1 MSKRKRSSTPQPDE
15 PTDDA
20 SVKDDMVHVTS
31 DMLSGSP
38 DIFAG
43 KKTVSEPA
51 AEPEPEP
58 QEAPVEPAEARTT
71 LVEKEAT
78 GSESST
84 PAEDIS
90 PTQVTAEPVAT

>member
-1 MSKRKRSSTPQPDE
+1 MSKRKLSSTRQPYE

-43 KKTVSEPA
+43 KKGDRAT
-51 AEPEPEP
+51 EPEPERYKRRVEKP
-58 QEAPVEPAEARTT
+58 RATIKLHAGGEQEAQP
-71 LVEKEAT
+71 K
-78 GSESST
+78 
-84 PAEDIS
+84 D
-90 PTQVTAEPVAT
+90 